1 MYNGATTVADLW
13 NPEENNEVAKFSGNT
28 GGKFSLAT
36 LIGEKDNQVERLLNK
51 VGTFDNM
58 VSAIRAANRIIREV
72 KIPVR
77 IVVEGV

>member
-1 MYNGATTVADLW
+1 MHSTVLADLW
-13 NPEENNEVAKFSGNT
+13 NPEEENVTIKFTGIA

-36 LIGEKDNQVERLLNK
+36 LVKNEFGDGIEKLLNK

-58 VSAIRAANRIIREV
+58 LSAVRAANKIIREV